1 MDRARVYSLYVAKR
15 FADRII
21 DISGL
26 TVGIIGLVLAYTTGA
41 EAVNVIVNV
50 PSNLQPL
57 IPSELVMKMGE
68 LLDLCLEQC
77 FQNTNP

>member
-1 MDRARVYSLYVAKR
+1 MDRARVYSLYVANR

-26 TVGIIGLVLAYTTGA
+26 TVGIIGLLLAYTAGA

-50 PSNLQPL
+50 PSSLQPL
-57 IPSELVMKMGE
+57 IPSELVMKMAK

-77 FQNTNP
+77 FQTNP